1 MSQRVINNASLIASP
16 LRAITFFPS
25 RTIIITVNSSA
36 SLCTIKIIA
45 ARWAT
50 TRSIAFP
57 AASDYKRAAQCT
69 SPASS
74 PCALSL
80 SPFFSSFVQEAKSVA
95 FSRSPARCRAFRLTV
110 SLSQS
115 LYTRQRDN
123 DSRMLCWRGRLPLAL
138 LIHCVCTPT
147 GAFHKPSLSS
157 RPTPAHARG
166 ACLFCKGHWR
176 KSKTPSA
183 CQFHVGLSREC
194 M

>member
-80 SPFFSSFVQEAKSVA
+80 SLSLFLVLCARGEKRRVFKVPRALPRIQIDRKPFAKSIYSA
-95 FSRSPARCRAFRLTV
+95 AR
-110 SLSQS
+110 Q
-115 LYTRQRDN
+115 
-123 DSRMLCWRGRLPLAL
+123 
-138 LIHCVCTPT
+138 
-147 GAFHKPSLSS
+147 
-157 RPTPAHARG
+157 
-166 ACLFCKGHWR
+166 
-176 KSKTPSA
+176 
-183 CQFHVGLSREC
+183 
-194 M
+194 